1 MGIIT
6 PMMALEELGVCSA
19 NVHEEATLSHP
30 ELLKGSAALLQ
41 AQYREDFN
49 I

>member
-1 MGIIT
+1 MGTIT
-6 PMMALEELGVCSA
+6 PMMVLEELGGCSA

-30 ELLKGSAALLQ
+30 ELLKDRLRYPKRNNVKTL
-41 AQYREDFN
+41 